1 MWGHK
6 VQLLGKGVPLEKQI
20 ANFQELLE
28 ATHAACV
35 NAAQRSLLLALA
47 NIVKSLPRKKPQ
59 CKAP

>member
-6 VQLLGKGVPLEKQI
+6 VQLLGKGVPFEKPI

-28 ATHAACV
+28 MNHAACM
-35 NAAQRSLLLALA
+35 NAAKRSLLLALA
-47 NIVKSLPRKKPQ
+47 NVIKSLPRKKPQ